1 MSKFPPYAILLAT
14 LAAVVGVVVVDVPLA
29 LFGLGAPPLLA
40 LLASATGRRTFGRR
54 LLVTAPL
61 VGVAVA
67 LRWCDHAEAR
77 NVFTPALRVV
87 SAVAWSSWLSILLEP
102 PEMRTALRALGAP
115 AALLELIAHTRRFA
129 IQLAATASEAWNA
142 AALRGGLLS
151 VRATGRTVGHVA
163 GVIVVRAFDRAESV
177 AIAGALRGVHLADNA
192 LLGEVPILANLE
204 GLK

>member
-1 MSKFPPYAILLAT
+1 MSKSAPCAILLAT
-14 LAAVVGVVVVDVPLA
+14 LAAVVGVVVVDAPLA
-29 LFGLGAPPLLA
+29 IVGLGAPPLLA

-54 LLVTAPL
+54 LLVAAPL

-77 NVFTPALRVV
+77 NLLPPALRVV
-87 SAVAWSSWLSILLEP
+87 SAVAWSSRLSILLEP

-115 AALLELIAHTRRFA
+115 PALLELIAHTRRFA
-129 IQLAATASEAWNA
+129 IQLAVTASEAWNA

-151 VRATGRTVGHVA
+151 MRTTGRTVGHVA
-163 GVIVVRAFDRAESV
+163 GVIVVRALDRAECV
-177 AIAGALRGVHLADNA
+177 AVAGALRGAHFADDA
-192 LLGEVPILANLE
+192 PLEEVAILTNFE